1 MAGTIIVPA
10 FFISQEDA
18 GNTKRASD
26 TYKNEPPEKKNQG
39 FGKDTGPAAI
49 HK

>member
-1 MAGTIIVPA
+1 MQLHHWINLRGR
-10 FFISQEDA
+10 EDE

-39 FGKDTGPAAI
+39 LGKDTGPAAI